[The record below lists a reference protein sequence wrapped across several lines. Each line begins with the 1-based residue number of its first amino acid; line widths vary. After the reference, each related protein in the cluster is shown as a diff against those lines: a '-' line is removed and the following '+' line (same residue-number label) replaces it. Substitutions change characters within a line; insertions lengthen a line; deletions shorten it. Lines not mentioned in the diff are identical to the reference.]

1 MSSTKASSITRR
13 QFIGTTA
20 AAASAVAGDKTLPT
34 RVLGRTGAK
43 PSILALG
50 CGSRLLSYK
59 EPDAAREV
67 VNMALDSGVAYLDTA
82 QNYGSGRSET
92 WVGGV
97 MKTRRSEVFL
107 ATKTGARTYDD
118 VMTRMEESL
127 ERLQTDQVDLL
138 HLHSL
143 RGEEDLAEIE
153 AERVMEAMYRVREEK
168 MARFIGITS
177 HTDPTVLAKA
187 LERYDVDCT
196 QMALNAALQGMQNG
210 DGKMILN
217 PAMPTSFEEIAL
229 PVARKKNLGVIAM
242 KAFGQQDLLPKPTDK
257 AHVER
262 LLNYSLSLE
271 GVAVAVVGCPEHQHL
286 HHNIATARAHT
297 TMSKKDRRRFSD
309 EMSERYKQAL
319 DLKFQSHVDA

>member
-1 MSSTKASSITRR
+1 MSSTKISPITRR
-13 QFIGTTA
+13 QFIGA
-20 AAASAVAGDKTLPT
+20 AAVAASAVAGDKTLPART
-34 RVLGRTGAK
+34 LGRTGAK

-50 CGSRLLSYK
+50 CGSRLLSY
-59 EPDAAREV
+59 EEADAAGEV
-67 VNMALDSGVAYLDTA
+67 VNMALDSGVTYLDTA
-82 QNYGSGRSET
+82 QNYGNGRSET
-92 WVGGV
+92 WVGEV

-118 VMTRMEESL
+118 VMTRIEESL
-127 ERLQTDQVDLL
+127 KRLQTDHVDLL
-138 HLHSL
+138 HIHSL
-143 RGEEDLAEIE
+143 QGEDDLATLES
-153 AERVMEAMYRVREEK
+153 ERVMEAMYRVREEK

-210 DGKMILN
+210 KGKMILN
-217 PAMPTSFEEIAL
+217 PAMSTSFEEIAL

-242 KAFGQQDLLPKPTDK
+242 KAFGQQDLLPQPTDK

-271 GVAVAVVGCPEHQHL
+271 GVAVAVVGCPEHAHL
-286 HHNIATARAHT
+286 HHNISTARAHK

-319 DLKFQSHVDA
+319 DLKFQSHIDA